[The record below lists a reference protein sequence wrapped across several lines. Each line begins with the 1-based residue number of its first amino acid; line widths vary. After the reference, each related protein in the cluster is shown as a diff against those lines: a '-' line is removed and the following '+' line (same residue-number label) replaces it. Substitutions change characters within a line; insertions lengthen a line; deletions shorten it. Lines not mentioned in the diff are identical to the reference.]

1 MLGATGG
8 IGQPLSLLLKLS
20 PLVDHVAL
28 YDILNTAGNM
38 FRFVHLFLL
47 SKVNNAIASIAIAF
61 RYFY

>member
-28 YDILNTAGNM
+28 YDILNTSGNM

-47 SKVNNAIASIAIAF
+47 SKVNNAIVSIAIAF
-61 RYFY
+61 RYSY